1 MKKKKILFISQVF
14 YPEQFPINIIAQNIK
29 RLRYD
34 VDVITGY
41 PTYPKFQ
48 NFLKYFKL
56 YPSKSSFK
64 KIKIYRVPIFPRIK
78 NSFLY
83 LFLNYVSFILSGIL
97 FSNFFLY
104 KKKIDY
110 IFVYATS
117 PLLQALIGV
126 FLKKIKKAKLVI
138 WVQDLWPESLEYT
151 GYIKNKFLLNLI
163 KKIVKYIY
171 DQSDLILVQS
181 ESFKKKI
188 NKITNKKTIILNNP
202 SVDFFKNSINKKEK
216 KFIYLYA
223 GNVGSAQA
231 IINLVKL
238 AKFYKNNKQIF
249 FNIVGSGSETKKI
262 KNIIKLNN
270 LENIK
275 HREQVDYN
283 EIKKEYKK
291 SDILIAILKKHEL
304 SKLTIP
310 SKIQAY
316 MSAGK
321 PILCCIEGEASDLI
335 KKANCGFVSKS
346 NVINL
351 KKVIKKINS
360 TKSTK
365 LRELGKNGRKYFLK
379 NFSGKIVTLK
389 LDKILKKLK

>member
-1 MKKKKILFISQVF
+1 MMLMLLLDILHI
-14 YPEQFPINIIAQNIK
+14 QNFK
-29 RLRYD
+29 
-34 VDVITGY
+34 
-41 PTYPKFQ
+41 

-216 KFIYLYA
+216 SLFIFM
-223 GNVGSAQA
+223 
-231 IINLVKL
+231 L
-238 AKFYKNNKQIF
+238 A
-249 FNIVGSGSETKKI
+249 
-262 KNIIKLNN
+262 
-270 LENIK
+270 
-275 HREQVDYN
+275 
-283 EIKKEYKK
+283 
-291 SDILIAILKKHEL
+291 
-304 SKLTIP
+304 
-310 SKIQAY
+310 
-316 MSAGK
+316 M
-321 PILCCIEGEASDLI
+321 
-335 KKANCGFVSKS
+335 
-346 NVINL
+346 
-351 KKVIKKINS
+351 
-360 TKSTK
+360 
-365 LRELGKNGRKYFLK
+365 
-379 NFSGKIVTLK
+379 
-389 LDKILKKLK
+389 